1 MKEEDAYR
9 LHSPSGQAWRVSVV
23 CIFYAKCTRKRDSP
37 ILFQVSRPREISLFR
52 ELRVLNL
59 MRGEQQNFS
68 ARKEEK
74 MQLGTDSSVP
84 RLGAWNTHQLKRSS
98 NVYQRCL
105 LGPTSYPQRLRQRRI
120 WRDCQN
126 EMDRKEWDRKG
137 HEMWEAFSST
147 IALRRLSF
155 LFSFS
160 LKGKQGDWK
169 YHMTNLP
176 DG

>member
-59 MRGEQQNFS
+59 KRGEQQNFS

-105 LGPTSYPQRLRQRRI
+105 LGPTSYPQRLRQMKI
-120 WRDCQN
+120 CRDCQN
-126 EMDRKEWDRKG
+126 EMDRKEREMVTRCEKLSVPQLSWGDYLFFSHFHSRENKG
-137 HEMWEAFSST
+137 TENIST
-147 IALRRLSF
+147 
-155 LFSFS
+155 
-160 LKGKQGDWK
+160 
-169 YHMTNLP
+169 TNLP